1 MLDRS
6 ICSFAWLLML
16 LLPGFTREARGAQVP
31 PDSIVYRVDPASRLV
46 VKTGKAGLF
55 GFAGHTH
62 VIRAR
67 AISGELVYQPG
78 TSTSYLRL
86 RLPTDSLEVLTPPD
100 TAEIRQVTQ
109 AMRTEVLHVDKYPEM
124 TFAADSLSA
133 RSGTMEMQL
142 GLTMEG
148 TTRKVPVTA
157 EVTISSDSIRARG
170 TFTAKQTD
178 FGIKPYS
185 GGPAGTVKVADRVTF
200 CFDLLAVR
208 DLAQVAGGQPPVRA
222 GDATT
227 VPGCVDR
234 SRARADTS
242 RRPM

>member
-1 MLDRS
+1 MTS
-6 ICSFAWLLML
+6 IYSFAWLLML
-16 LLPGFTREARGAQVP
+16 LLPGFTGEARGAQVP
-31 PDSIVYRVDPASRLV
+31 PDSTVYRVDPNSRLV

-67 AISGELVYQPG
+67 AVSGELVYRPG

-86 RLPTDSLEVLTPPD
+86 KLPTDSLEVLTPPD
-100 TAEIRQVTQ
+100 TAEIRKVTK

-133 RSGTMEMQL
+133 RSGRMEMQL
-142 GLTMEG
+142 ALTMEG

-157 EVTISSDSIRARG
+157 EVTIGSDSIRARG

-208 DLAQVAGGQPPVRA
+208 ELVKVAGGQPSVRA
-222 GDATT
+222 DDATT
-227 VPGCVDR
+227 VPGCVDK
-234 SRARADTS
+234 SRGRADTT
-242 RRPM
+242 RGPM

>member
-1 MLDRS
+1 
-6 ICSFAWLLML
+6 
-16 LLPGFTREARGAQVP
+16 
-31 PDSIVYRVDPASRLV
+31 V

-67 AISGELVYQPG
+67 AVSGELVHHPG

-86 RLPTDSLEVLTPPD
+86 KVPTDSLEVLTPPD
-100 TAEIRQVTQ
+100 TAEIRKVTE
-109 AMRTEVLHVDKYPEM
+109 AMRTEVLHVDRYPEM
-124 TFAADSLSA
+124 SFAADSIRASNGRMEIQLA
-133 RSGTMEMQL
+133 VTML
-142 GLTMEG
+142 G
-148 TTRKVPVTA
+148 TTRRVPVTA
-157 EVTISSDSIRARG
+157 EVAIGSDSIRAKG

-208 DLAQVAGGQPPVRA
+208 RLAPVARARPPA
-222 GDATT
+222 QAEDATT
-227 VPGCVDR
+227 VPGCVDKQVKTEP
-234 SRARADTS
+234 AR
-242 RRPM
+242 RVM

>member
-1 MLDRS
+1 MPPRRLL
-6 ICSFAWLLML
+6 WLAAL
-16 LLPGFTREARGAQVP
+16 LLPALAREATGTQAP
-31 PDSIVYRVDPASRLV
+31 PDSIVYRVHPASRLV

-67 AISGELVYQPG
+67 GVSGELVYHPG
-78 TSTSYLRL
+78 TSASYLRL
-86 RLPTDSLEVLTPPD
+86 KLPTDSLEVLTPPD
-100 TAEIRQVTQ
+100 TAEIRKVTK
-109 AMRTEVLHVDKYPEM
+109 AMRTEVLHVDRHPEM
-124 TFAADSLSA
+124 TFVADSLSA
-133 RSGTMEMQL
+133 RSGKIEMQL
-142 GLTMEG
+142 ALTMEG

-157 EVTISSDSIRARG
+157 DVTIGPDSLRARG
-170 TFTAKQTD
+170 SFTARQTD

-200 CFDLLAVR
+200 CFDLLAVPGPIE
-208 DLAQVAGGQPPVRA
+208 LAGRHSSAPA
-222 GDATT
+222 DATT

-234 SRARADTS
+234 AKARADTA